1 MYHKHLIFFLS
12 IRFHSLRRQGFPQ
25 NIYPNY
31 IDPRRSSHDNKAVE
45 PPDWNDPENYHNKI
59 AQIIEYETSAE
70 VHLPGTHE
78 YQRRRVRNGTCSDIH
93 PDMIVVPRVDEDVSK
108 IVQISTIVGVPI
120 SVTSEGRSYN
130 LCKSVKPG

>member
-1 MYHKHLIFFLS
+1 MHHKILYLS
-12 IRFHSLRRQGFPQ
+12 LSFGYHSLRRQGFPQ
-25 NIYPNY
+25 NTYPKY
-31 IDPRRSSHDNKAVE
+31 IDPRRSSYSNKALE
-45 PPDWNDPENYHNKI
+45 IPDWNDPENYHNKI

-70 VHLPGTHE
+70 VHLPGTNE
-78 YQRRRVRNGTCSDIH
+78 YQRRRVRNGTCNNIH
-93 PDMIVVPRVDEDVSK
+93 PDMIVVPRVDEDISK